1 MENLAKRCTALALA
15 LCLLVLPAPAY
26 AQEEPAFHPSLTA
39 GEGKDGDVVD
49 LILTYDGSL
58 GEVGAFLAWVEYDA
72 ARFEYLR
79 VRESAALQS
88 GVTTT
93 VAFSGRVG
101 TAYTAYPH
109 EDALSQPEESLTYR
123 FRLREG
129 ADPGEAEFF
138 VSVYQIVDLQPQ
150 YLGHD
155 TDQALSYQVLE
166 PPSSDASLLDLV
178 PETGELVPSFDP
190 DRLDY
195 HLTVPYE
202 VKQLTFLAEPAA
214 GASCR
219 VNRKNLGA
227 GGSETEFRFTV
238 TAEDGKTKREY
249 RVQVYREEEP
259 EPTPSPSPTPKPT
272 ATPKP
277 TKTPKP
283 TATPKP
289 TVTPKPEA
297 TPKPTRTPKP
307 TATPKPVTAGTAS
320 TPKPQ
325 RSTAPAASAPAASPT
340 AEPSSGSGASPP
352 ESTSSSPG
360 AALPVEEPA
369 LSPSPSPGGGLTILN
384 GERSLLPF
392 TLAMVFLILAVLFSG
407 PLAKWLAEKWRSPK
421 PPAPK
426 DKDNPNSP

>member
-1 MENLAKRCTALALA
+1 MKDLAKRWAALVLA

-138 VSVYQIVDLQPQ
+138 ITVYQIVDLKPQ

-325 RSTAPAASAPAASPT
+325 RSTAPATSAPAASPM
-340 AEPSSGSGASPP
+340 AEPSSGSGAAPP

-407 PLAKWLAEKWRSPK
+407 PLAKRLAEKWHSPK
-421 PPAPK
+421 PPEPK
-426 DKDNPNSP
+426 DKDDPK

>member
-1 MENLAKRCTALALA
+1 MKDLAKRWAALVLA

-72 ARFEYLR
+72 SRFEYLR
-79 VRESAALQS
+79 VRESTALQS

-138 VSVYQIVDLQPQ
+138 VSVYQIVDLKPQ

-155 TDQALSYQVLE
+155 TDQSLSYQVLE

-178 PETGELVPSFDP
+178 PKTGELVPAFSP

-340 AEPSSGSGASPP
+340 AEPSSGSGASPS
-352 ESTSSSPG
+352 ESASSSPG
-360 AALPVEEPA
+360 AALPVEEP
-369 LSPSPSPGGGLTILN
+369 SPSPSPGGGLTILN

-407 PLAKWLAEKWRSPK
+407 PLAKWLAEKWHSPK
-421 PPAPK
+421 PPEQK
-426 DKDNPNSP
+426 DKDDPK

>member
-1 MENLAKRCTALALA
+1 MKDLAKRWAALVLA

-79 VRESAALQS
+79 VRESTTLQS

-138 VSVYQIVDLQPQ
+138 VSVYQIVDLKPQ

-155 TDQALSYQVLE
+155 TDQSLSYQVLE

-178 PETGELVPSFDP
+178 PAAGELVPAFSP

-307 TATPKPVTAGTAS
+307 TATPKPVTAGTGS

-325 RSTAPAASAPAASPT
+325 RSTAPATSAPAASPT
-340 AEPSSGSGASPP
+340 AEPSSGSGAAPP

-360 AALPVEEPA
+360 AALPVEEP
-369 LSPSPSPGGGLTILN
+369 SPSPSPGGGLTILN

-421 PPAPK
+421 PPEPK
-426 DKDNPNSP
+426 DKDDPQ

>member
-1 MENLAKRCTALALA
+1 MRFLAKRCTALALA

-39 GEGKDGDVVD
+39 SEGKDGDVVD

-138 VSVYQIVDLQPQ
+138 ITVYQIVDLKPQ

-352 ESTSSSPG
+352 ESASSSPG
-360 AALPVEEPA
+360 AAALPVGEPSP
-369 LSPSPSPGGGLTILN
+369 SPSPSPGGGLTILN

-407 PLAKWLAEKWRSPK
+407 PLAKWLAEKWHSPK
-421 PPAPK
+421 PPEQK
-426 DKDNPNSP
+426 DKDDPK

>member
-1 MENLAKRCTALALA
+1 MKDLAKRWAALVLA

-72 ARFEYLR
+72 SRFEYLR

-138 VSVYQIVDLQPQ
+138 VSVYQIVDLKPQ

-155 TDQALSYQVLE
+155 TDQSLSYQVLE

-178 PETGELVPSFDP
+178 PKTGELVPAFSP

-340 AEPSSGSGASPP
+340 AEPSSGSGASPS
-352 ESTSSSPG
+352 ESASSSPG
-360 AALPVEEPA
+360 AALPVEEP
-369 LSPSPSPGGGLTILN
+369 SPSPSPGGGLTILN

-407 PLAKWLAEKWRSPK
+407 PLAKWLAEKWHSPK
-421 PPAPK
+421 PPEQK
-426 DKDNPNSP
+426 DKDDPK

>member
-1 MENLAKRCTALALA
+1 MENLAQRCIALVLA
-15 LCLLVLPAPAY
+15 LCLLVLPVPAY

-72 ARFEYLR
+72 SRFEYLR
-79 VRESAALQS
+79 VRESATLQS

-138 VSVYQIVDLQPQ
+138 VSVYQIVDLKPQ

-155 TDQALSYQVLE
+155 TDQSLSYQVLE

-178 PETGELVPSFDP
+178 PEAGELVPAFSP

-289 TVTPKPEA
+289 EA
-297 TPKPTRTPKP
+297 TPKPTKTPKP
-307 TATPKPVTAGTAS
+307 TATPKPPAAGTAS
-320 TPKPQ
+320 TPRPQ
-325 RSTAPAASAPAASPT
+325 RSTAPAVSSPAASP
-340 AEPSSGSGASPP
+340 APAPSSGSGASPP

-360 AALPVEEPA
+360 AAALPVEEPA

-407 PLAKWLAEKWRSPK
+407 PLAKWLAEKWHSPK
-421 PPAPK
+421 PPEPK
-426 DKDNPNSP
+426 DKDDSQ